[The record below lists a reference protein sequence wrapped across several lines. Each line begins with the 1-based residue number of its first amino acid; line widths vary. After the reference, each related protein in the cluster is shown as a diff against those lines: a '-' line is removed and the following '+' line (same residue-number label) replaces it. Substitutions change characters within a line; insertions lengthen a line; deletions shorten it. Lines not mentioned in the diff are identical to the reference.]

1 MSSSGLSQVQDMGLQ
16 VFHAGTALKDGAV
29 VSSGGRVLTVTAVR
43 SSLETALQA
52 ANQGVA
58 AVSFPGSVYR
68 HDIGHRAI
76 AHLNKHRCVEW
87 NTETFPLFST
97 SFLYFF
103 QANCLQFI
111 MSNIMNNKPHLK
123 RAAAC
128 QFFFKLEHR
137 SSNSTCFKKQ

>member
-58 AVSFPGSVYR
+58 AIGFPGSVYR

-87 NTETFPLFST
+87 NKNTETFPLF
-97 SFLYFF
+97 FVLIVVF
-103 QANCLQFI
+103 
-111 MSNIMNNKPHLK
+111 
-123 RAAAC
+123 
-128 QFFFKLEHR
+128 
-137 SSNSTCFKKQ
+137 SSELFTVHHVELHE